1 MTSHRRVNWKALLG
15 STMFLRE
22 KKKKKSQKAA
32 GTRTNIMLVKKLLL
46 YESEFASSD
55 SI

>member
-1 MTSHRRVNWKALLG
+1 VTSHRRVNWKALLG

-22 KKKKKSQKAA
+22 KKKKSQKAA